1 MILHGDMNSG
11 NCLKVKYVA
20 DHLGLPLTFQAV
32 DLMNGGTKTPAFLAL
47 NPWGQVPVLELDDG
61 RALSQSNAILSFL
74 AEGSALLPGDPF
86 RRTKVNEWLF
96 WEQYSHEPY
105 VATCRFHMKYL
116 GKSAE
121 SRDPQKVQRGE
132 KALSFMDNELGQRD
146 WLVGDQMTIADIALV
161 AYTQFAGEGGFSLDG
176 RSHVAAWVR
185 RTQTAL
191 RIPNTLH

>member
-20 DHLGLPLTFQAV
+20 DHLGLPLTFKEV
-32 DLMNGGTKTPAFLAL
+32 DLMNGGTRTPAFLAL
-47 NPWGQVPVLELDDG
+47 NPWGQVPVLELADG

-74 AEGSALLPGDPF
+74 TEGSKLSPADPF
-86 RRTKVNEWLF
+86 QRAKVNEWLF

-121 SRDPQKVQRGE
+121 SRDPEKVKRGE
-132 KALSFMDNELGQRD
+132 KALTFMDSALGQRD
-146 WLVGDQMTIADIALV
+146 WLVDGQMTIADIALV
-161 AYTQFAGEGGFSLDG
+161 AYTQFAAEGGFSLAG
-176 RSHVAAWVR
+176 RSNVAAWVR
-185 RTQTAL
+185 RTQAAL
-191 RIPNTLH
+191 GIPNTPH